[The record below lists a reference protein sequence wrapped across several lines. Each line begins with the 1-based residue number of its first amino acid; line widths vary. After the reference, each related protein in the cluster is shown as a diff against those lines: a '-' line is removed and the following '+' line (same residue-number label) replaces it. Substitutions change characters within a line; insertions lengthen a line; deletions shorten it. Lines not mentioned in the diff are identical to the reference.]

1 MRVLDTDHCIE
12 ILRGNATVAARS
24 REVKDLVVTTWVTA
38 GELYFGA
45 DRSDRAE
52 ANRRAVA
59 GFLSTLQILGPAAG
73 APEGFGSL
81 KARLEASGQGI
92 PDADLWIAAAALV
105 EGAVLVT
112 GNERHYARI
121 PGLQT
126 ENWIPRAG
134 R

>member
-1 MRVLDTDHCIE
+1 VRVLDTDHCVE
-12 ILRGNATVAARS
+12 ILRGNAAVAARR

-59 GFLSTLQILGPAAG
+59 GFLSTLQVLGPVAG
-73 APEGFGSL
+73 AAEGFGSL
-81 KARLEASGQGI
+81 KAKLETSGQRI
-92 PDADLWIAAAALV
+92 PDADLWIAAAALI

-121 PGLQT
+121 PGLHT

-134 R
+134 P